1 MSCDITNSWFNYC
14 KNMVQEN
21 IIQEFILK
29 NIDDTRNYFL
39 EDIKQN
45 DLMRKKHKKISI
57 SKLY

>member
-1 MSCDITNSWFNYC
+1 MKIHNYC

-21 IIQEFILK
+21 IIEEFILK